1 MSQREILQIAPAWSA
16 TFASSARLLIKAD
29 QLGRLQN
36 MPLHRLLQLLFGW
49 CPLEGKPGIQCVQF
63 EKIPVRARGGH
74 GPP

>member
-1 MSQREILQIAPAWSA
+1 MGFKMASTNTLGSQP
-16 TFASSARLLIKAD
+16 SSARLLIKAD